1 MLQGGRRLHVPLAVA
16 MGLDV
21 AELHR
26 FLGTNLEPRIL
37 IFQIGSGAYSATDCP
52 LATPSSKFLDD
63 GRAHVIANLDR
74 DELLPFALVLVP
86 ETSWTVPDATASAE
100 ASVCLEVARR
110 GPSWPGKP
118 NSFAPPLQIPN
129 RRGER
134 MGSRCKRVGY
144 VSRLQNGLRL
154 EPME

>member
-110 GPSWPGKP
+110 GPS
-118 NSFAPPLQIPN
+118 
-129 RRGER
+129 
-134 MGSRCKRVGY
+134 
-144 VSRLQNGLRL
+144 
-154 EPME
+154 